1 MWEAIHAIHWTVRE
15 ATGTT
20 IPTCTKLHLPRKLI
34 QETSIAMRGATG
46 ITLRHHQILDLRH
59 YKNGQR
65 KNQTANVIDAAFPIG
80 SIAAD
85 AKE

>member
-1 MWEAIHAIHWTVRE
+1 
-15 ATGTT
+15 
-20 IPTCTKLHLPRKLI
+20 
-34 QETSIAMRGATG
+34 MRGATG

-85 AKE
+85 AKEWETGDGGVVRQILPGYSLIQICHGVFCCNNWVA